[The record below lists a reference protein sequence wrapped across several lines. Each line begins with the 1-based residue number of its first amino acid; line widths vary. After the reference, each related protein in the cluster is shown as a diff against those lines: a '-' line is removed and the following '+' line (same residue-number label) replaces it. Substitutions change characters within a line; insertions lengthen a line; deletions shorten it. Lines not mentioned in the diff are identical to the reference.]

1 MQMISKNKLSKIFR
15 EASDELDTISKI
27 KSLQTE
33 LNNEDLD
40 IPKFRREVNRSNL
53 RWLLRN
59 VKVNNPKRAT
69 RIIEKI
75 KEIKI

>member
-40 IPKFRREVNRSNL
+40 IPKFRREVNSSNM

-69 RIIEKI
+69 RIINKI
-75 KEIKI
+75 KEINI

>member
-40 IPKFRREVNRSNL
+40 IPKFRRDVNRSNL